1 MCGIFGIT
9 GSNGDTIQTL
19 LKGLTKVEYR
29 GYDSSG
35 ICISTPTGLSLKRK
49 EGMLDNLKQ
58 NLSGLQE
65 GRSGIAHTRWA
76 THGPPTEMNAHPHCD
91 PQNRVAVV
99 HNGIIENEV
108 QLRQILIESG
118 SEVCFSS
125 DTDSELVAH
134 VFAEELDA
142 ECGDEVPTDE
152 QLLASWRRTLDR
164 LNGSFSLG
172 VLVSGRDDVILF
184 ARVFSPLI
192 LALDEEAGYLASDIS
207 SLAGM
212 VDKISY
218 LEDGDWGL
226 LHPDRIEL
234 YDKDG
239 EKQIR
244 EMKKLPWA
252 EEDAELGGWS
262 TFMLKEI
269 NEQPA
274 VIRACLHGRLSRDA
288 VRGVKISFKPDL
300 VRIIACGT
308 AFHAGMMARHY
319 IEELSGIPCIVDH
332 AHEFRYGTPSGPKAL
347 VLGISQSGETAD
359 TLAGL
364 MAAQERGYPTLS
376 IVNVETST
384 IARQS
389 DAILGIRAGP
399 EIGVAS
405 TKAFTGQ
412 VLGGLLVGLRLG
424 RLANKVHTE
433 DLTNLNNAARRLP
446 NAMERLLA
454 SDQLEQGLKRAR
466 RLFKGKEHAFYL
478 GRNSSYPIALEGA
491 LKLKEISYIHAEGYA
506 GGELKHGPLALIEE
520 GTPVVVVSSD
530 GIIQQK
536 LFGNAREVAA
546 RGARVIM
553 IAIEGDQEAAAH
565 ADVVI
570 YVPKT
575 HKLLQP
581 LMHNVVCQL
590 LSYHVARDRDC
601 NVDRPRNLAK
611 SVTVE

>member
-1 MCGIFGIT
+1 MCGIIGIT
-9 GSNGDTIQTL
+9 GDKEGMVSRL
-19 LKGLTKVEYR
+19 MAGLTKMEYR
-29 GYDSSG
+29 GYDSAG
-35 ICISTPTGLSLKRK
+35 VCISHPEGLDVKRS
-49 EGMLDNLKQ
+49 EGVLDNLKETVTDMKD
-58 NLSGLQE
+58 GTC
-65 GRSGIAHTRWA
+65 GIAHTRWA
-76 THGPPTEMNAHPHCD
+76 THGPPTEENAHPHCD
-91 PQNRVAVV
+91 PQFRVAVV

-108 QLRQILIESG
+108 QLRQILIEATHNDCFQ
-118 SEVCFSS
+118 SET
-125 DTDSELVAH
+125 DTELVAH
-134 VFAEELDA
+134 VLAQELDA
-142 ECGDEVPTDE
+142 ECGDVVPDDE
-152 QLLASWRRTLDR
+152 QLLAAWRRSLDR
-164 LNGSFSLG
+164 FDGSFSLAA
-172 VLVSGRDDVILF
+172 VVKGRSDVILV
-184 ARVFSPLI
+184 ARSFSPLI
-192 LALDEEAGYLASDIS
+192 LAHNGAGFLASDVS
-207 SLAGM
+207 CLVGM
-212 VDKISY
+212 AKEVCFI
-218 LEDGDWGL
+218 EDGDWGL
-226 LHPDRIEL
+226 LYKDRMEL
-234 YDKDG
+234 FDSEG
-239 EKQIR
+239 NPVSR
-244 EMKKLPWA
+244 ESTKLQWN
-252 EEDAELGGWS
+252 EEDAELGGWP

-274 VIRACLHGRLSRDA
+274 VVRACLQGRLSREA
-288 VRGVKISFKPDL
+288 LRGVKIPYKPDL

-332 AHEFRYGTPSGPKAL
+332 AHEFRYGTPAGPKAL
-347 VLGISQSGETAD
+347 VLGVSQSGETAD

-364 MAAQERGYPTLS
+364 MTAQERGYPTLS

-412 VLGGLLVGLRLG
+412 VLGGLLVALRLG
-424 RLANKVHTE
+424 RLTNKVHTE
-433 DLTNLNNAARRLP
+433 ELAVISNAARRFP

-454 SDQLEQGLKRAR
+454 STQLEQGLKRAR
-466 RLFKGKEHAFYL
+466 RLFHDKNHAFFL

-506 GGELKHGPLALIEE
+506 GGELKHGPLALIED
-520 GTPVVVVSSD
+520 GTPVVVISSE

-536 LFGNAREVAA
+536 LFGNAREVSA

-553 IAIEGDQEAAAH
+553 IAVEGDEEAAAH

-570 YVPKT
+570 TVPKT
-575 HKLLQP
+575 HPLLQP
-581 LMHNVVCQL
+581 IMHNVVCQL
-590 LSYHVARDRDC
+590 LSYHVAMDRDC